1 MIQFAL
7 SRALARDLP
16 GNGHIGARVAPHCM
30 IDDTTLDHL
39 GRLARLA
46 IDPAARPR
54 LAADLDRIL
63 GLFERLRTLPLDG
76 VAPLAHPHDQ
86 SVGLRADQVSEED
99 QADRLLALA
108 AESQGGYYLVPKVIE

>member
-1 MIQFAL
+1 
-7 SRALARDLP
+7 
-16 GNGHIGARVAPHCM
+16 M

-63 GLFERLRTLPLDG
+63 GLFERLKALPLDE

-86 SVGLRADQVSEED
+86 CVALRSDTVTEAA
-99 QADRLLALA
+99 QADVLLGLA
-108 AESQGGYYLVPKVIE
+108 AESRGGYYVVPKVIE

>member
-1 MIQFAL
+1 
-7 SRALARDLP
+7 
-16 GNGHIGARVAPHCM
+16 M

-46 IDPAARPR
+46 IDPATRPR

-63 GLFERLRTLPLDG
+63 GLFERLKALPLDA

-86 SVGLRADQVSEED
+86 CVALRADTVTEGG
-99 QADRLLALA
+99 QADALLGLA
-108 AESQGGYYLVPKVIE
+108 GQSQGGYYVVPKVIE

>member
-1 MIQFAL
+1 
-7 SRALARDLP
+7 
-16 GNGHIGARVAPHCM
+16 M

-63 GLFERLRTLPLDG
+63 GLFERLKALPLDA
-76 VAPLAHPHDQ
+76 VVPMAHPHEQ
-86 SVGLRADQVSEED
+86 HVTLRPDAVTDAGGVD
-99 QADRLLALA
+99 ALLALA
-108 AESQGGYYLVPKVIE
+108 PESQGGYYVVPKVIE